1 MPRAASP
8 RGKRTAAAEKP
19 DERSAAEIGAANRR
33 KGMEAERLAKEA
45 EERRREERKSVVEQH
60 KINLGG
66 YDDDDDMG
74 GDSADDMGEESG
86 EEYEESE
93 EEEEA
98 SEDLAIAPTELVR
111 HFIDSMEANARGRKG
126 SQLDATCA
134 IAPLLG
140 VISSDHEPPLTLR
153 AAKCLCRLI
162 RNNVGNRLA
171 AHEGG
176 GVGIF
181 VTLLS
186 KEGGGGGGGDEEAEQ
201 MARELTALSAEA
213 LCHLCGDTAE
223 AATRVRLGG
232 AVPVFVDGPLK
243 NCATEPEAATWAAG
257 ALACIA
263 ASNND
268 GRSAMANHG
277 KCLPALVNQI
287 DFAVPWVAGIDSA
300 TRTSKPTPLHRK
312 AARRAAQALASMFG
326 SPEGADAV
334 ADVVCV
340 TASKSPRIGHAI
352 RKAHKP
358 LLILLQDLARERLH
372 AAQMS
377 HSEDAMKTVL
387 DLSRG
392 VNLPKNETGAARHHF
407 LAARRR
413 KEDKKLHPWRYEE
426 HPDFVQQRT
435 PSAVAANILGHNAP
449 TYTTTFGG
457 AAPGLVVGSPRWN
470 PPKMSPAS
478 EAGRRFMSAS
488 TGSMP
493 MSPGQA
499 GGMKGGSERGGGGG
513 SERGGASPGQ
523 QRPPSEAGSH
533 HSGTQRGL
541 QSPDKKG
548 MGEGGDVSYRMRS
561 RSPGG
566 ARAGGGGGGNGGSQN
581 GDSPVGRRGPG
592 SQHGGN
598 PSEDGNQGGEKKKSG
613 SRDGNV
619 AGAVAAAEDHMDKQ
633 LGSLRGVL
641 VNAIGAVQREHEA
654 VVGGLRADNRRLQA
668 ALAKSRARE
677 AQYEEKLSRAVATM
691 SGLSDFRKDLS

>member
-1 MPRAASP
+1 
-8 RGKRTAAAEKP
+8 
-19 DERSAAEIGAANRR
+19 
-33 KGMEAERLAKEA
+33 
-45 EERRREERKSVVEQH
+45 
-60 KINLGG
+60 
-66 YDDDDDMG
+66 
-74 GDSADDMGEESG
+74 
-86 EEYEESE
+86 
-93 EEEEA
+93 
-98 SEDLAIAPTELVR
+98 
-111 HFIDSMEANARGRKG
+111 
-126 SQLDATCA
+126 
-134 IAPLLG
+134 
-140 VISSDHEPPLTLR
+140 
-153 AAKCLCRLI
+153 
-162 RNNVGNRLA
+162 
-171 AHEGG
+171 
-176 GVGIF
+176 
-181 VTLLS
+181 
-186 KEGGGGGGGDEEAEQ
+186 

-358 LLILLQDLARERLH
+358 LLMLLQDLARERLH

-513 SERGGASPGQ
+513 SERGGASPGH

-598 PSEDGNQGGEKKKSG
+598 QSEDGNQGGEKKKSG